1 MSQNEHT
8 KLSRRS
14 ALAGISMFAT
24 TAVPAASA
32 RAAGTDPIFA
42 VIREHAAAMRAQS
55 AHYDHIAELERSIP
69 ADRRTWSWSAA
80 MQTPPVGCTH
90 APDHIAAQLAIGT
103 AFDRRSDAF
112 VALLTTAPRTLAGVA
127 ALLDHLGSD
136 EYPDDAGR
144 RQGNHPIRAR
154 LGAPIGA
161 AVLPSPRSR
170 RTWQVPFAP

>member
-1 MSQNEHT
+1 MSQNERT

-80 MQTPPVGCTH
+80 MQTPPVGCTD

-136 EYPDDAGR
+136 EYPDDAGDDKET
-144 RQGNHPIRAR
+144 ILSAR

-161 AVLPSPRSR
+161 AVLPSPRFR
-170 RTWQVPFAP
+170 RTWQSPFAP

>member
-1 MSQNEHT
+1 M
-8 KLSRRS
+8 S
-14 ALAGISMFAT
+14 ALALAMRPKLSFAAVR
-24 TAVPAASA
+24 TAFQA
-32 RAAGTDPIFA
+32 DPIFA

-55 AHYDHIAELERSIP
+55 AHYDRIAELERSIP

-80 MQTPPVGCTH
+80 MQTPPVGCTD

-136 EYPDDAGR
+136 EYPDDAGDDKETILFGSLGSSDR
-144 RQGNHPIRAR
+144 RCGAAITAFPAHLAESIRA
-154 LGAPIGA
+154 LT
-161 AVLPSPRSR
+161 V
-170 RTWQVPFAP
+170 